1 MASYTVTRISPP
13 SNPTQQDDAH
23 EAGEAATPFE
33 AWTNWLEEAR
43 DTIAEGDG
51 DPDDTDTILAV
62 ILEHIAGGGPDAI
75 ANKEAR
81 LEEILREA
89 QASNGKIT
97 VFLQRQREA
106 RKAQK
111 AEAAALAARLDE
123 IAGQITAMARENAA
137 LRSSLSACEQNLAQA
152 TDMLEKEIARER
164 ALRRLL
170 DAQRARPHNQ
180 KVASELIKRHAAKA
194 LEIAVKSKT
203 EEAA

>member
-13 SNPTQQDDAH
+13 SNPTQQDDVT
-23 EAGEAATPFE
+23 EADEAATPFE
-33 AWTNWLEEAR
+33 AWTDWLDEAR
-43 DTIAEGDG
+43 DAIDEGDG

>member
-13 SNPTQQDDAH
+13 SNPTQQDDVT
-23 EAGEAATPFE
+23 EADEAATPFE
-33 AWTNWLEEAR
+33 AWTDWLDEAR
-43 DTIAEGDG
+43 DAIDEGDG

-111 AEAAALAARLDE
+111 AEAAALAARLDG